1 MLKNSLRNDWF
12 LILLL
17 VALFGVGLTALY
29 SAGGEERFLIQLRR
43 GIIGILLML
52 ALSYLPLPWLKH
64 GGVVAFFFTFLMLIA
79 VLFVGVKINNA
90 RRWLDLGFHI
100 QPSELM
106 KILLPIGL
114 AYAYTLLKDLRWW
127 HHLAALAAVS
137 LPILLVLKQPDF
149 GTSVLIALGGFST
162 VFFAGIRW
170 AWIGGFSLMAVGSLP
185 LLWNFVLK
193 PYQQKRV
200 LTLLDPYQDPLGAG
214 YHTIQ
219 SQIAVGSGGLWG
231 KGFNAGSQAQLGF
244 LPERHTDFIFAVYAE
259 EFGLIGSISLLA
271 LAPAHHLPL
280 PNYRRQQRRP
290 LLRLRHRRHHHDL
303 LPHLRHQPIHGLRTA
318 ADSRHAAPLGQLRR
332 HRPTR
337 HLRRLRRHPRHRP
350 SPTTPRP
357 PMKPPLPLLLLI
369 GGLSLASCHSPPP
382 PEISSIPSPPAVI
395 APSVTPHRQPPP
407 PPHPPKTAAT
417 TSTTDRR
424 STTA

>member
-271 LAPAHHLPL
+271 LALLITYRCLIIAGNSGDRFCVCVIGGIITTFFLTFAINLSMVSGLLPIVGMPLPL
-280 PNYRRQQRRP
+280 VSYGGTA
-290 LLRLRHRRHHHDL
+290 LLATFAGFGVILAIA
-303 LPHLRHQPIHGLRTA
+303 RHQPHPA
-318 ADSRHAAPLGQLRR
+318 RR
-332 HRPTR
+332 
-337 HLRRLRRHPRHRP
+337 
-350 SPTTPRP
+350 
-357 PMKPPLPLLLLI
+357 
-369 GGLSLASCHSPPP
+369 
-382 PEISSIPSPPAVI
+382 
-395 APSVTPHRQPPP
+395 
-407 PPHPPKTAAT
+407 
-417 TSTTDRR
+417 
-424 STTA
+424 